1 MKPRVLSG
9 SAWRGT
15 SLAILLSEQ
24 AYAVAW
30 HIGSVPAASLGP
42 TRRRKTK
49 MLTIAGA
56 LRAVDD
62 FFQPAPVGPAV
73 ALHTPVQFDRALIRR
88 LLHDHEALNARFA
101 HLVCLIDTDVAAAVD
116 AAGDCINRIHELRR
130 SESTWLYPV
139 IACGIDADPAARA
152 QLMQLRLVM
161 LTLARHAMREL
172 ENLVRA
178 VREHDQ
184 PHAAAERASAPLAEY
199 LRRSASEIYPLY
211 DRMGA
216 RTAPAARAA

>member
-1 MKPRVLSG
+1 M
-9 SAWRGT
+9 
-15 SLAILLSEQ
+15 
-24 AYAVAW
+24 
-30 HIGSVPAASLGP
+30 
-42 TRRRKTK
+42 
-49 MLTIAGA
+49 
-56 LRAVDD
+56 
-62 FFQPAPVGPAV
+62 
-73 ALHTPVQFDRALIRR
+73 
-88 LLHDHEALNARFA
+88 
-101 HLVCLIDTDVAAAVD
+101 AAAID

-139 IACGIDADPAARA
+139 IACGIDADPAART

-172 ENLVRA
+172 EDLVRA

-211 DRMGA
+211 DLMGA
-216 RTAPAARAA
+216 RNAPAARAA